1 MIVIAED
8 SVRFAH
14 SGPSHN
20 LLRPAIAE
28 LVSCGP
34 LSGGLKPYC
43 SCTKVH
49 WTFSKGTHDPARVR
63 GWTRLRNHYHPP
75 YWKHSIKIGNN
86 IRVYTKLIDH
96 SASL

>member
-34 LSGGLKPYC
+34 LPLPVSGG
-43 SCTKVH
+43 
-49 WTFSKGTHDPARVR
+49 G
-63 GWTRLRNHYHPP
+63 TRLCIH
-75 YWKHSIKIGNN
+75 
-86 IRVYTKLIDH
+86 TLT
-96 SASL
+96 SATS